1 MTRAWTTFS
10 IQTVPFFFL
19 ALVSMFVGFQFSSSS
34 AGSNLLPVMLVGLL
48 LFAALITFKK
58 TRGWNIAL
66 LLSLALVLGFI
77 IGVLLSSENKSEAPV
92 VVLRTL
98 FLLLVAAL
106 IGSLLGQRSAYF
118 GVSLWVA
125 SWVHVF
131 GWVIIMIAQLSFEF
145 IRIWAV
151 IGLIIFTGLAVV
163 WFGRLE
169 DHLVETTGPTLAI
182 DLYFLSIN
190 LSIVI
195 FILSGTNGS

>member
-10 IQTVPFFFL
+10 IQTVPFFLL
-19 ALVSMFVGFQFSSSS
+19 ALVSMFVGLQFSSRS
-34 AGSNLLPVMLVGLL
+34 AGSNLLPATLVGLL

-58 TRGWNIAL
+58 ARGWNIAL

-77 IGVLLSSENKSEAPV
+77 IGGLLSSENKSEAPV

-98 FLLLVAAL
+98 FLLIVAAL
-106 IGSLLGQRSAYF
+106 LGSLLGQRTAYF

-125 SWVHVF
+125 SWIHVF
-131 GWVIIMIAQLSFEF
+131 GWVVIMITQLSFTF
-145 IRIWAV
+145 IQVWAV
-151 IGLIIFTGLAVV
+151 IGLFIFTGLSIV

-169 DHLVETTGPTLAI
+169 DHLIETTGPALAI

-195 FILSGTNGS
+195 FILSGMNGL